1 MNGKSGSETGVQA
14 DSESLAIMRRVFGT
28 LPAQTRAAFALHR
41 FDGLDYASIA
51 VRLGISTADV
61 ERNVALTL
69 RAFAYALIR
78 AGKL

>member
-1 MNGKSGSETGVQA
+1 MNGKSGSETSLQA
-14 DSESLAIMRRVFGT
+14 DSETLAIMRETFGT
-28 LPAQTRAAFALHR
+28 LPTQTRAVFALHR

-51 VRLGISTADV
+51 VRLGISAADV
-61 ERNVALTL
+61 ERHVALAL